1 MMQREPHSKRYGN
14 TTEQKDKSHHNA
26 TCAVVERFHSK
37 QWRGWFVEVF
47 ACGSANLTTSRA
59 KPTRI
64 CQRCSSKVDH
74 SGDMLPAELRRVLRM
89 TDFEE
94 QEARNAGPYTYNRP
108 PPAKR
113 SHADD
118 SPLSLSELRE
128 WADMT
133 PTPLH
138 QTRWAE

>member
-1 MMQREPHSKRYGN
+1 MKAKMMQREPHSKRYGN
-14 TTEQKDKSHHNA
+14 TTEPKDKSHHNA

-47 ACGSANLTTSRA
+47 ACGAANLTRSQAR
-59 KPTRI
+59 PTRI

-94 QEARNAGPYTYNRP
+94 QEARNAGDVP
-108 PPAKR
+108 R
-113 SHADD
+113 SAEFAAWAVL
-118 SPLSLSELRE
+118 LSALTV
-128 WADMT
+128 AT
-133 PTPLH
+133 KN
-138 QTRWAE
+138 